1 MGSSLIQETFSK
13 GEISLMAGRA
23 WRFKDNISTDEIC
36 PGRFMSLRSNL
47 PELAKHTLEDAR
59 KDFPTNVKPG
69 DFVVAGKN
77 FGMGSS
83 REHAPLIIKMC
94 RVRAILAESFARIF
108 YRNAIN
114 IGLPAVICDTTQI
127 SDGDELDLDLGNGI
141 LFNRTKGIKISFP
154 RMSSTMEAILNEGG
168 LIPYVEKYGDLK
180 LA

>member
-1 MGSSLIQETFSK
+1 MGKVWKFGS
-13 GEISLMAGRA
+13 
-23 WRFKDNISTDEIC
+23 NISTDEIC
-36 PGRFMSLRSNL
+36 PGRYTSLRSNL

-59 KDFPTNVKPG
+59 KEFPFEVKQG

-94 RVRAILAESFARIF
+94 GVRAILAESFARIF

-114 IGLPAVICDTTQI
+114 IGIPAIICDTTKI
-127 SDGDELDLDLGNGI
+127 DDGDELDLDLSNGTI
-141 LFNRTKGIKISFP
+141 LDKTNAARITFP
-154 RMSSTMEAILNEGG
+154 KMSPTMEAILAEGG
-168 LIPYVEKYGDLK
+168 LLAYVSKHGDLV